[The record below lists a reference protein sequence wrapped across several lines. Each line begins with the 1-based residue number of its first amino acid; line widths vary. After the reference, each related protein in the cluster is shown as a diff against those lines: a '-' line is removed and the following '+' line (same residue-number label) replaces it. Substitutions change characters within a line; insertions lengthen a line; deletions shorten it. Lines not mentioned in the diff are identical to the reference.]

1 MGAAAAASPGK
12 QHEATASLH
21 KMAED
26 DMDMPDWDDED
37 LLAMQAEPMV
47 CCMSTTASA
56 AVVSMTQLSGAS
68 L

>member
-1 MGAAAAASPGK
+1 MGATAAASPGK
-12 QHEATASLH
+12 PHEATASAH

-26 DMDMPDWDDED
+26 DMEMPDWDDED

-47 CCMSTTASA
+47 CCMSTTES
-56 AVVSMTQLSGAS
+56 VSIMLITQSLGAS